1 MLDPM
6 TLKGRCVLL
15 EPLSSDHVPGLV
27 QAATGSR
34 ATYDLTDVPSD
45 ATGMRRYVETALCGW
60 DSGNMFPFAVIDR
73 LSGRV
78 VGSTRFGNIEFW
90 SWPAGN
96 PHQRGEHL
104 PDAVEIGWTWLASG
118 AQRTGAN
125 TEAKLLMLTHA
136 FECWMAHR
144 TVTIICDT
152 MQGNPPSK
160 ARRYSLGARQAPTFN
175 RR

>member
-1 MLDPM
+1 MLDPV

-34 ATYDLTDVPSD
+34 ETYDLKDVPSD

-73 LSGRV
+73 MSGRA

-136 FECWMAHR
+136 FESWMVHQR
-144 TVTIICDT
+144 NIPVDEGYKT
-152 MQGNPPSK
+152 P
-160 ARRYSLGARQAPTFN
+160 
-175 RR
+175 